1 MNWQNVNLV
10 EGMTSESVSVWY
22 GGLHE
27 GSFDFWPSMS
37 AAEASETYGVATEE
51 LGAFTQDVVKAH
63 AGGRC
68 GIATCESG
76 DIVLKGYV
84 GFSFEVRIAILPKKQ
99 WGPWEIGDS
108 KTGWSRRD
116 RRVYAKLEES
126 LIRLDLASKTSNGS

>member
-1 MNWQNVNLV
+1 MEPQV
-10 EGMTSESVSVWY
+10 EIWY

-76 DIVLKGYV
+76 DTVLKGYV
-84 GFSFEVRIAILPKKQ
+84 GFSFEVKIAILPKRRC
-99 WGPWEIGDS
+99 GPWEIGDS
-108 KTGWSRRD
+108 KTGWSRTD
-116 RRVYAKLEES
+116 RLAYSKWEEALMRVE
-126 LIRLDLASKTSNGS
+126 LDSKNGS